1 MQKWLVSCLVL
12 IPAVAVGQGAEPVAP
27 PPAGVPPPAIA
38 APVAVPGAPPV
49 ALAATPPLDPTI
61 HRHLGFF
68 FRVDVGVGYL
78 HSSTGAR
85 SVSGVGVPLG
95 FAVGGAVT
103 ENLILAAEAW
113 GTGAPGP
120 SQTSGGTTSTTVGST
135 LALGAFGL
143 NVTYYFMPA
152 NLYLSVT
159 PAITSLGIID
169 YTGNVESTTGFG
181 VKVALGKEWWVSDHW
196 GLGLAVEFSFAT
208 NKQAGTNPPSWT
220 TFGGGLVFSA
230 TYN

>member
-1 MQKWLVSCLVL
+1 MRTWLVVCLAML
-12 IPAVAVGQGAEPVAP
+12 PAVAGAQEAVSVAP
-27 PPAGVPPPAIA
+27 APVVLAPGPPPDST
-38 APVAVPGAPPV
+38 V
-49 ALAATPPLDPTI
+49 

-85 SVSGVGVPLG
+85 SISGVGVPLG

-103 ENLILAAEAW
+103 ENLILAAEGW

-152 NLYLSVT
+152 NIYLSVT
-159 PAITSLGIID
+159 PAITSLNIID
-169 YTGNVESTTGFG
+169 YTGNVEGTAGFG
-181 VKVALGKEWWVSDHW
+181 LKVALGKEWWVSNHW

-208 NKQAGTNPPSWT
+208 NKQAGTNSLSWT